1 MAGAPPVSFVHT
13 VTRTL
18 QHDIRTFTHW
28 DPAANKLQ
36 CAIRDAAYLVIDLP
50 RFFMYSHSNYG
61 AMRRYIRQ
69 SRINKGK
76 INPED
81 FKDVDTNVL
90 RESLIK
96 YAQAKGP
103 LQKIDFRWF
112 YWMYAV
118 MIIYVGWQ
126 GMYLQSLLDAR
137 VDRMGASLEQRRDM
151 YDDDYLEEVRPR

>member
-1 MAGAPPVSFVHT
+1 MAGAPPPSFVRT
-13 VTRTL
+13 AARTL
-18 QHDIRTFTHW
+18 QHDVRTLAHW
-28 DPAANKLQ
+28 DPAANSLQ

-81 FKDVDTNVL
+81 FKEVDTNVL

-118 MIIYVGWQ
+118 MIIYAGWQ
-126 GMYLQSLLDAR
+126 GMQLQSLLDER
-137 VDRMGASLEQRRDM
+137 LDRMGASLEQRRDM

>member
-1 MAGAPPVSFVHT
+1 MAGTSSPSFVRT
-13 VTRTL
+13 ATRTL
-18 QHDIRTFTHW
+18 QHDILTCTHW
-28 DPAANKLQ
+28 NPATNKLQ

-50 RFFMYSHSNYG
+50 RFITYSHSNYG

-118 MIIYVGWQ
+118 MIIYTGWQ
-126 GMYLQSLLDAR
+126 GMRLQSLLDAR

-151 YDDDYLEEVRPR
+151 YNDDYLEEVRPR

>member
-1 MAGAPPVSFVHT
+1 MAGTPSPSFVRT
-13 VTRTL
+13 ATRTL
-18 QHDIRTFTHW
+18 QHDILTCTHW
-28 DPAANKLQ
+28 NPATNKLQ

-50 RFFMYSHSNYG
+50 RFITYSHSNYG

-118 MIIYVGWQ
+118 MIIYTGWQ
-126 GMYLQSLLDAR
+126 GMRLQSLLDAR

-151 YDDDYLEEVRPR
+151 YNDDYLEEVRPR

>member
-1 MAGAPPVSFVHT
+1 MSAALPPSF
-13 VTRTL
+13 TRVARQTL
-18 QHDIRTFTHW
+18 QHDLATITKW
-28 DPAANKLQ
+28 DPATNKLQ
-36 CAIRDAAYLVIDLP
+36 CAIRDAGYLVIDLP

-61 AMRRYIRQ
+61 AMQRYIRQ

-96 YAQAKGP
+96 YAQTKGP

-112 YWMYAV
+112 YWMYAI
-118 MIIYVGWQ
+118 MIVYVGWQ
-126 GMYLQSLLDAR
+126 GMHLQSLLDAR
-137 VDRMGASLEQRRDM
+137 VDRMGASLDQRRDM

>member
-1 MAGAPPVSFVHT
+1 MSAALPPSF
-13 VTRTL
+13 TRAARQTL
-18 QHDIRTFTHW
+18 QHDLAHLSKW
-28 DPAANKLQ
+28 DPQTNKLQ
-36 CAIRDAAYLVIDLP
+36 CAIRDAGYLIIDLP

-118 MIIYVGWQ
+118 MIFYVGWQ
-126 GMYLQSLLDAR
+126 GMHLQSLLDAR
-137 VDRMGASLEQRRDM
+137 VDRMGASLDQRRDM

>member
-1 MAGAPPVSFVHT
+1 MSAALPPSF
-13 VTRTL
+13 TRAARQTL
-18 QHDIRTFTHW
+18 QHDLTTITQW
-28 DPAANKLQ
+28 DPQTTKLQ
-36 CAIRDAAYLVIDLP
+36 CVIRDAGYLIIDLP

-81 FKDVDTNVL
+81 FRDVDTNVL

-112 YWMYAV
+112 YWMYAI

-126 GMYLQSLLDAR
+126 GMHLQGLLDAR

>member
-1 MAGAPPVSFVHT
+1 MAGTPSPSFVRT
-13 VTRTL
+13 ATRTL
-18 QHDIRTFTHW
+18 QHDILTCTHW
-28 DPAANKLQ
+28 NPATNKLQ
-36 CAIRDAAYLVIDLP
+36 CAMRDAAYLVIDLP
-50 RFFMYSHSNYG
+50 RFITYSHSNYG

-118 MIIYVGWQ
+118 MIIYTGWQ
-126 GMYLQSLLDAR
+126 GMRLQSLLDAR

-151 YDDDYLEEVRPR
+151 YNDDYLEEVRPR

>member
-1 MAGAPPVSFVHT
+1 M
-13 VTRTL
+13 
-18 QHDIRTFTHW
+18 
-28 DPAANKLQ
+28 
-36 CAIRDAAYLVIDLP
+36 RDGAYLIIDLP

-96 YAQAKGP
+96 YAQTKGP

-112 YWMYAV
+112 YWMYAI
-118 MIIYVGWQ
+118 MIFYAGWQ
-126 GMYLQSLLDAR
+126 GMHIQSLMDAR
-137 VDRMGASLEQRRDM
+137 LDKMGASLDQRREM
-151 YDDDYLEEVRPR
+151 FDDDYVEDVRPR

>member
-1 MAGAPPVSFVHT
+1 MSGAPPLSFVFSA
-13 VTRTL
+13 TRTL
-18 QHDIRTFTHW
+18 QHDIQTLMHW
-28 DPAANKLQ
+28 NPVENKLQ
-36 CAIRDAAYLVIDLP
+36 CALRDAAYLIIDLP

-69 SRINKGK
+69 SRIHKGK

-96 YAQAKGP
+96 YAQSKGP

-126 GMYLQSLLDAR
+126 GLHLQSLLDAR
-137 VDRMGASLEQRRDM
+137 VDRMGASLEQRRSM